1 MIFAFDRNCKLKVGG
16 RMHGRP
22 YGTLKTQ
29 RQLAHRA
36 LSHWTITS
44 PISAW
49 HIVSNV
55 KAPIR
60 NGAGTGLGC
69 SLPGAKIHD
78 QCLFAKCFCSPGTWL
93 NAMTWAFPQCCMWK
107 VRNTSYFFLEHVI
120 KHNLTIVPEF
130 HSHLEQMSL
139 LPLDTLKDQISF
151 SYSKGKNGWNV
162 INVPGFD
169 TRYDP
174 TR

>member
-44 PISAW
+44 PISAR

-78 QCLFAKCFCSPGTWL
+78 QCLFAKCFCSPGTWTPWPGL
-93 NAMTWAFPQCCMWK
+93 FPIAVCEK
-107 VRNTSYFFLEHVI
+107 SVTRLIFFLEHVI